1 MLWGLTGGDFGGPA
15 ASAWASVDGRGRTEL
30 CPGDFVTVRV
40 YEYPVPV
47 ITKQG
52 THKDFIHAI
61 TSKLNWNVRERQNQ
75 LEATS
80 DEDEPTK
87 PKL

>member
-1 MLWGLTGGDFGGPA
+1 MLFVFIS

-30 CPGDFVTVRV
+30 CAGDFVTVRV

-47 ITKQG
+47 ITKAG

-75 LEATS
+75 FDGTS
-80 DEDEPTK
+80 DDGESTK